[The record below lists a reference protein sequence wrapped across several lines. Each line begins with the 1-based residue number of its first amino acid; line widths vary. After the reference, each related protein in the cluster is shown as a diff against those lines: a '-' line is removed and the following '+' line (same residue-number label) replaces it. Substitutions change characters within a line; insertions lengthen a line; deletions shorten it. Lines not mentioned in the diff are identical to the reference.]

1 MTAGVY
7 CNRQVV
13 ITGPDTTITEVA
25 KLMRE
30 YHVGNLIVAEKQG
43 DENLPLGI
51 VTDRDLILLVI
62 APQIPVDSISV
73 KDVMSSPLVTVKE
86 ETGLFDTLGVMHE
99 HGIRRLPVVNDR
111 GGLEGII
118 TADDV
123 LELLAEASNNLI
135 KLIDNEIKHEQET
148 RS

>member
-13 ITGPDTTITEVA
+13 ITGPDTTISEVA

-43 DENLPLGI
+43 DKNVPLGI
-51 VTDRDLILLVI
+51 ITDRDLVLLVL
-62 APQIPVDSISV
+62 APQISVDSVSV

-86 ETGLFDTLGVMHE
+86 ELGLFDTLDVMHK
-99 HGIRRLPVVNDR
+99 HGMRRLPVVNER

-123 LELLAEASNNLI
+123 LGVLAEATNSLM
-135 KLIDNEIKHEQET
+135 KLTNNEIKHEQET